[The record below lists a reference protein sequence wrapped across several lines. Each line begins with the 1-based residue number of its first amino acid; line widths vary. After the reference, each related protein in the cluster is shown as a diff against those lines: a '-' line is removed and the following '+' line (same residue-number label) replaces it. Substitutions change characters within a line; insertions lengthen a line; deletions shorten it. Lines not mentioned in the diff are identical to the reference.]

1 MIDYHISES
10 MSTLQYLIK
19 FPLLECLYFNPFTGW
34 KKIHFYKIEKG
45 LFMVAGAKALAE
57 ALKSNGVLTY
67 MDLGYN
73 KLEDEGGCAIIDSL
87 LLNTSL
93 QVFL

>member
-1 MIDYHISES
+1 MA
-10 MSTLQYLIK
+10 
-19 FPLLECLYFNPFTGW
+19 
-34 KKIHFYKIEKG
+34 
-45 LFMVAGAKALAE
+45 AGAKALAE

-67 MDLGYN
+67 MDIGYN

>member
-1 MIDYHISES
+1 M
-10 MSTLQYLIK
+10 
-19 FPLLECLYFNPFTGW
+19 ECLYFNPFSGW
-34 KKIHFYKIEKG
+34 KKYIFYKIEKG
-45 LFMVAGAKALAE
+45 FFMAAGAKALAE
-57 ALKSNGVLTY
+57 ALKSNSVLTY

>member
-1 MIDYHISES
+1 MLIFQSFHWVEEN
-10 MSTLQYLIK
+10 TL
-19 FPLLECLYFNPFTGW
+19 
-34 KKIHFYKIEKG
+34 YKIEKG
-45 LFMVAGAKALAE
+45 LFMAAGAKALAE